1 MSTHPFHDVVLL
13 PYQEG
18 VPTKKKVAK
27 MKAWLV
33 SHSDKYRNEYTV
45 LYHGTDPSLPI
56 EREGLKRTTIKRRR
70 SYQSKPGY
78 VYLAATPE
86 RAESFG
92 KLGNQGKAQV
102 FAVRV
107 LVRKLKA
114 DIDQLNNHRSIGENI
129 GNSLAESIIY
139 GGGARYAQAIPPH
152 HLIPISIS
160 PRRAS
165 RPHLRPDRPHPRQP
179 ALS

>member
-1 MSTHPFHDVVLL
+1 MSAHPFHDVIPL

-18 VPTKKKVAK
+18 VPTKKKVAE
-27 MKAWLV
+27 MKAWLL

-45 LYHGTDPSLPI
+45 LYHATDPSLPI
-56 EREGLKRTTIKRRR
+56 QREGLRRTSTKRRR

-92 KLGNQGKAQV
+92 KLGNQGRAQIY
-102 FAVRV
+102 AVRV

-114 DIDQLNNHRSIGENI
+114 DIDQLNNQRSIGRDV

-139 GGGARYAQAIPPH
+139 GGGARYAQTIPPGD
-152 HLIPISIS
+152 LFSIAQISRGS
-160 PRRAS
+160 S
-165 RPHLRPDRPHPRQP
+165 
-179 ALS
+179 